1 MSGEV
6 RDNTIQAPV
15 QAPVRASVESPVH
28 VAPALPKGRKK
39 GDPLVRLG
47 LTALVLFLGY
57 KVVPLYYY
65 YFDIKTNCAQVL
77 QNAAML
83 SDEELRREW
92 LEVIRAHGIEKEP
105 RDIGIQRIGG
115 RVKMWVNYQETLD
128 VSLLGRS
135 FTLYT
140 FDFTPSSEVG
150 VEE

>member
-6 RDNTIQAPV
+6 RDSTV
-15 QAPVRASVESPVH
+15 EASVEPVVQPIPT
-28 VAPALPKGRKK
+28 VAKREGS

-57 KVVPLYYY
+57 KVVPFYYY
-65 YFDIKTNCAQVL
+65 YFDLKTNCAQVL
-77 QNAAML
+77 LNAAVW

-92 LEVIRAHGIEKEP
+92 LETIRGHGIEKEP

-115 RVKMWVNYQETLD
+115 RVKMWLNYQEPLD
-128 VSLLGRS
+128 VSILGRS

-140 FDFTPSSEVG
+140 FDFTPSADVG

>member
-6 RDNTIQAPV
+6 RDTTV
-15 QAPVRASVESPVH
+15 QVSVESPVQA
-28 VAPALPKGRKK
+28 VPAVPNGREK

-57 KVVPLYYY
+57 KVVPFYYY
-65 YFDIKTNCAQVL
+65 YFDIKSNCAQVL
-77 QNAAML
+77 QNAAVW

-92 LEVIRAHGIEKEP
+92 LEVIRVHGIEKEP

-115 RVKMWVNYQETLD
+115 RVKMWLHYQEPLY

-140 FDFTPSSEVG
+140 FDFTPSAEVG

>member
-6 RDNTIQAPV
+6 RDTTV
-15 QAPVRASVESPVH
+15 QASVESPVQA
-28 VAPALPKGRKK
+28 VPAVPKGREK

-57 KVVPLYYY
+57 KVVPFYYY
-65 YFDIKTNCAQVL
+65 YFDIKSNCAQVL
-77 QNAAML
+77 QNAAVW

-92 LEVIRAHGIEKEP
+92 LEVIRVHGIEKEP

-115 RVKMWVNYQETLD
+115 RVKMWLHYQEPLY

-140 FDFTPSSEVG
+140 FDFTPSAEVG